1 MGHILH
7 IQQLPICVKSQT
19 SGRTINNRPTSQVM
33 FHHDESRLEE
43 EYIKGVS
50 VPKKNKALAKDDVL
64 LEQLKNISP
73 KP

>member
-7 IQQLPICVKSQT
+7 IQHLPICVKSQT
-19 SGRTINNRPTSQVM
+19 SDRSINNRPTSQ
-33 FHHDESRLEE
+33 DESRLEE

-64 LEQLKNISP
+64 LEQLKNFSP